1 MECPWP
7 DTFRFC
13 WRAVYV
19 TIWCLLLLFPLGGG
33 EGFDRCLPLL
43 LFVSSLKA
51 LCMLFCRKYAESC
64 HVFQPRDPRSKLEQ
78 KTHQS
83 FAGYKY
89 SKAIIK
95 PYRAQCTH
103 CFARLYECIRKTSIL
118 AGAGDPRERTLG
130 LSGRRANFWAVSQV
144 NAILHTPDETPCQ

>member
-19 TIWCLLLLFPLGGG
+19 ATWCLLLLFPGGFFDCFLLLLLVASSLRALLSECAQQSTGEQGEKILLGHQ
-33 EGFDRCLPLL
+33 RCL
-43 LFVSSLKA
+43 
-51 LCMLFCRKYAESC
+51 
-64 HVFQPRDPRSKLEQ
+64 QPVDPRSKLEQ

-83 FAGYKY
+83 LAGYKY

-95 PYRAQCTH
+95 PYRTQCTH
-103 CFARLYECIRKTSIL
+103 CFACLYECIRKKPNL
-118 AGAGDPRERTLG
+118 VGAGDPRERT
-130 LSGRRANFWAVSQV
+130 
-144 NAILHTPDETPCQ
+144 